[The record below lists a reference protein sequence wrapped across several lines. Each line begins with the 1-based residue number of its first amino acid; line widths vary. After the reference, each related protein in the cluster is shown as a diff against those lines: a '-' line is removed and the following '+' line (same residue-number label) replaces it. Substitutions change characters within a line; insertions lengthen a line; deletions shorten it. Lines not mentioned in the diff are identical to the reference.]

1 MEEFKDYSEEIN
13 RRIEEIQT
21 KVLSGEI
28 VLLDTELV
36 SIFENLKNSL
46 NIDNLNRY
54 SSVYK
59 NAFHLLI
66 QKFEELKILINNID
80 RKEGFL
86 KFLRLKPPDSEI
98 NNLLS
103 GCWVKPFN
111 TESLSFNFLESAK
124 EKLNIKK
131 GNPATIDQVEKMEVK
146 GTFLLE
152 ISEQKFTEKMSEFY
166 NRIKNQLPCG
176 FEDIFESEQDQIK
189 IYENFVYLLH
199 LLQLGKIKYQKETNF
214 LYL

>member
-28 VLLDTELV
+28 ILLDTELV
-36 SIFENLKNSL
+36 PIFENLKNTL
-46 NIDNLNRY
+46 NTGNLNKY

-59 NAFHLLI
+59 NAFQLLI
-66 QKFEELKILINNID
+66 QKFEDLKALINNID

-86 KFLRLKPPDSEI
+86 KFLRSNPDDSEI
-98 NNLLS
+98 NELLS
-103 GCWVKPFN
+103 GCWLKPFN
-111 TESLSFNFLESAK
+111 IESLSFSFLNTAK
-124 EKLNIKK
+124 ERLDIKR
-131 GNPATIDQVEKMEVK
+131 GYPIAIEQIEKIEVK
-146 GTFLLE
+146 DTFLLE
-152 ISEQKFTEKMSEFY
+152 ISEQKFSEKMSEFY

-214 LYL
+214 LYI

>member
-28 VLLDTELV
+28 ILLDTELV

-111 TESLSFNFLESAK
+111 IESLSFNFLESAK

>member
-1 MEEFKDYSEEIN
+1 MEEFKDNSEEIK

-28 VLLDTELV
+28 ILLDTELV

-111 TESLSFNFLESAK
+111 IESLSFNFLESAK

>member
-28 VLLDTELV
+28 ILLDTELV
-36 SIFENLKNSL
+36 PIFENLKNSL
-46 NIDNLNRY
+46 NIDNLNKY
-54 SSVYK
+54 SSVYE

-66 QKFEELKILINNID
+66 QKFEDLKILINNID

-86 KFLRLKPPDSEI
+86 KFLRSNPPDSEI
-98 NNLLS
+98 NELLS
-103 GCWVKPFN
+103 KCWLKPF
-111 TESLSFNFLESAK
+111 TIESLSFNFLNTAK

-131 GNPATIDQVEKMEVK
+131 GDPTTIDHIEKIEVK
-146 GTFLLE
+146 DTFLLE

-166 NRIKNQLPCG
+166 NRIKNQLPCE

-214 LYL
+214 LYI